1 MNNLLNVAWPDER
14 KQQRGKWPW
23 PSWSPLL
30 DKWCMVSISSPRKD
44 EVAQWYLTSIT
55 FYIC

>member
-14 KQQRGKWPW
+14 KQQRRKWPW

-30 DKWCMVSISSPRKD
+30 DKWCMVSISSPSED
-44 EVAQWYLTSIT
+44 EAAQRYLTSIT
-55 FYIC
+55 YIC